1 MAIGVYSLLEAT
13 LLVINAIAILNEERF
28 LVKFDLD
35 RNSLMSSASLNQANI
50 PYGGGFGG
58 QQSTTISPTTMSPK
72 MQILNL
78 LHSIRTVARLPLIAI
93 NIVVIIFKLLFG

>member
-1 MAIGVYSLLEAT
+1 MALGLYSLLEAA

-28 LVKFDLD
+28 LVKFGLD
-35 RNSLMSSASLNQANI
+35 RNSLISSASLNQANI
-50 PYGGGFGG
+50 PYGGGYGP
-58 QQSTTISPTTMSPK
+58 QSTAMPQPSIMSPK

-78 LHSIRTVARLPLIAI
+78 LHSIRTVARVPLIAI